1 MVFHHLR
8 ASLDKVIDYCRQ
20 ILLPDGSLFLCEGIS
35 PTKRAY
41 DNWKKINGI
50 LEKDRVFNTKN
61 MWIEIFKKHKFKI
74 SAMKTVAIKNLS
86 TRNWLESRGESDAT
100 IKKIISIRTDMSENL
115 KKDWNARITSDDV
128 FVDTYWFFLKAD
140 A

>member
-1 MVFHHLR
+1 
-8 ASLDKVIDYCRQ
+8 
-20 ILLPDGSLFLCEGIS
+20 
-35 PTKRAY
+35 
-41 DNWKKINGI
+41 
-50 LEKDRVFNTKN
+50 